1 VSIRA
6 YIAIGSNLG
15 DRPAN
20 CGAALDR
27 LGRLPET
34 TLLRASPLIETAP
47 AEGVAGGSFLNGVAE
62 IETTLPPRP
71 LLMHLQAIETDLG
84 RAAVHAPGTART
96 MDLDLLLYGDL
107 VMEEADLVIPHPRM
121 IARRFVLEPLAAL
134 APGLRHP
141 VLNITV
147 EELLRR
153 LDSTRRVSPS
163 GVPA

>member
-1 VSIRA
+1 VSTRV

-15 DRPAN
+15 DRLAN

-27 LGRLPET
+27 LGRLPKT
-34 TLLRASPLIETAP
+34 ALLRASPLIETAP
-47 AEGVAGGSFLNGVAE
+47 EEGVAGGPFLNGVAE
-62 IETTLPPRP
+62 LVTELPPRP
-71 LLMHLQAIETDLG
+71 LLIELQTIEAALG
-84 RAAVHAPGTART
+84 RATCHAPGSSRT

-107 VMEEADLVIPHPRM
+107 VMEEADLCIPHPRM
-121 IARRFVLEPLAAL
+121 PMRRFVLEPLAAL

-141 VLNITV
+141 VLNVTI

-153 LDSTRRVSPS
+153 LDPTRRVSPS

>member
-1 VSIRA
+1 MSIRA

-20 CGAALDR
+20 CAAALDR
-27 LGRLPET
+27 LGRLPGT
-34 TLLRASPLIETAP
+34 TLRRASPLIETAP

-71 LLMHLQAIETDLG
+71 LLIHLQAIEADLG

-96 MDLDLLLYGDL
+96 MDLDLLLYGEQ

-121 IARRFVLEPLAAL
+121 SARRFVLEPLAAL

-141 VLNITV
+141 VLKVTI

-153 LDSTRRVSPS
+153 LEPIGSDSPS

>member
-1 VSIRA
+1 MSIRA

-15 DRPAN
+15 DRLAN
-20 CGAALDR
+20 CRLAVDG

-34 TLLRASPLIETAP
+34 TLLHASPLIETAP

-62 IETTLPPRP
+62 IVTELPPHS
-71 LLMHLQAIETDLG
+71 LLVHLRGIEGALG
-84 RAAVHAPGTART
+84 RAAAHEPGTART
-96 MDLDLLLYGDL
+96 IDLDLLLYGDL
-107 VMEEADLVIPHPRM
+107 VMEEVDLIVPHPRM
-121 IARRFVLEPLAAL
+121 TTRRFVLEPLAAL

-141 VLNITV
+141 VLHVTI

-153 LDSTRRVSPS
+153 LDRTRRVSPS